1 MLAVEVSGRADDTFI
16 DADDWTASSTT
27 FFGDSSDSCGAV
39 VMLSNLVYMNYDAEN
54 NVHAAKVMMED
65 VVATSLANARGGSLA
80 HDAAH
85 ALEAWR
91 NDSVKSRTVIAA
103 LKKRARLLTGS
114 EDVDVDASWDVNA
127 SQQQASQ
134 YDPPRLS
141 ADGFDDWN
149 DEELVGGEFANVMDV
164 NAKSAAPL
172 SAMDEQDPP
181 RSRRRSS
188 RSSRG

>member
-1 MLAVEVSGRADDTFI
+1 
-16 DADDWTASSTT
+16 
-27 FFGDSSDSCGAV
+27 
-39 VMLSNLVYMNYDAEN
+39 MLSNLVYMNYDAEN
-54 NVHAAKVMMED
+54 NVYAAKVMMED

-80 HDAAH
+80 HDAAR

-91 NDSVKSRTVIAA
+91 NDSSKSRTVIAA

-149 DEELVGGEFANVMDV
+149 DEELVGEEFANVMDV
-164 NAKSAAPL
+164 TAKSAAPS
-172 SAMDEQDPP
+172 SAMNEQEPP